1 MDDDEYDFYELKD
14 LLLEI
19 KENGTGNINFC
30 KAILTLVNHIEEL
43 INFNDYLMELIPL
56 KYKKF
61 HVKPGENPFFSKED
75 IHPSQE
81 DIQLAKERMRSLL
94 HKAKPKS

>member
-1 MDDDEYDFYELKD
+1 MDDEEYNLYDLKE

-19 KENGTGNINFC
+19 KENGEGTIHLG
-30 KAILTLVNHIEEL
+30 KALLTLVNHIEEL

-75 IHPSQE
+75 IQPSQE
-81 DIQLAKERMRSLL
+81 DIQQAKERMRSLL
-94 HKAKPKS
+94 EKAKPKS